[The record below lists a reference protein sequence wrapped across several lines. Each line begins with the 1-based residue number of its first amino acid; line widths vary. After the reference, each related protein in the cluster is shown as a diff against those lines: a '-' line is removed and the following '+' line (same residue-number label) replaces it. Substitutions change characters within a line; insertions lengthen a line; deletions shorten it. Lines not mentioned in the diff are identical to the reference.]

1 MNFTK
6 DTPATIETM
15 FDGEIAQM
23 ANRLIEEAIKN
34 CLALDYDVKTTRE
47 VQIYLRFSPNDRR
60 SECVCLPE
68 FKIKKGK
75 IQLASRPMAIG
86 INSQGKGEARE
97 FVDRQ
102 QQLFNQGVTP
112 ITSVKGE

>member
-6 DTPATIETM
+6 DTPATIATM
-15 FDGEIAQM
+15 FDGEVSQM
-23 ANRLIEEAIKN
+23 ADKLIEEAIKN
-34 CLALDYDVKTTRE
+34 CLALDYDQSTRE
-47 VQIYLRFSPNDRR
+47 IQICLKFTPNDRR
-60 SECVCLPE
+60 SEVFCIPE

-75 IQLASRPMAIG
+75 LRFVGRPMAVG

-102 QQLFNQGVTP
+102 QLLFNQGVTP
-112 ITSVKGE
+112 ITSAKGE